1 MIPIFAPLRISIW
14 EGIQMSVTHGGQLW
28 LAPTLEVDMKRK
40 LATSVI
46 RHGQEWG
53 TPVRGALA
61 LVLVLLPASAFGN
74 TAYPTAGPQWG
85 VDDYNTSTVLQ
96 LSDVNTATSGFY
108 GWVALALQQFQ
119 DNHGGYQF
127 QWNLTDA
134 VSASIQDP
142 TYEAWVVSEPGVT
155 VGNGTTANG
164 QSGTPIAFN
173 GVSAAITNL
182 GNGNV
187 NDVGGAV
194 IVLTYS
200 PVSGVA
206 ITNPL
211 WIQVYRGSRHGI
223 VEPPTLD
230 SGTPP
235 VYSGNAWG
243 TLTNGDLWLVDRPFT
258 LENEYEQNPVANE
271 EFVSLLAGS
280 QAVYNPDGSFNHS
293 VFTIYGGVDWGYYY
307 TANDVPEPSSLVLLG
322 TALLGV
328 LGGVLRRKQ
337 GTCSRHC

>member
-1 MIPIFAPLRISIW
+1 MP
-14 EGIQMSVTHGGQLW
+14 VTRGGQLL
-28 LAPTLEVDMKRK
+28 LAPTLEVNMKGK
-40 LATSVI
+40 FANSVI
-46 RHGQEWG
+46 RLGQERE
-53 TPVRGALA
+53 TPVLGVLA
-61 LVLVLLPASAFGN
+61 LLLVLLPASAFGS

-96 LSDVNTATSGFY
+96 LSDVNTGTSGFY
-108 GWVALALQQFQ
+108 GWAADALQQFQ
-119 DNHGGYQF
+119 NNHNGYQF

-155 VGNGTTANG
+155 VGNGTTSNG

-187 NDVGGAV
+187 NDVGGAA
-194 IVLTYS
+194 IVLTYT

-206 ITNPL
+206 IANPL

-230 SGTPP
+230 SRTPP

-243 TLTNGDLWLVDRPFT
+243 TLDNGDLWLVDRPFT

-280 QAVYNPDGSFNHS
+280 QAVYNPDGTFNHS

-307 TANDVPEPSSLVLLG
+307 TANDTPEPSSLLLFG
-322 TALLGV
+322 TALLGM
-328 LGGVLRRKQ
+328 LGGVLRRKPW
-337 GTCSRHC
+337 TCGRTFK